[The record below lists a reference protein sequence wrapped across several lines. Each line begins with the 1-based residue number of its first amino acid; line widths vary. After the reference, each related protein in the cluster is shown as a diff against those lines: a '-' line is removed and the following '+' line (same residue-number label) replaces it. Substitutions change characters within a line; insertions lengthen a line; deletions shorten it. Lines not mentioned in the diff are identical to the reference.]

1 MRCVD
6 VHDCSCYHI
15 SKYQHTHVNY
25 IFTQFLIIATDGVWE
40 FVSSSEAIAI
50 VDKCFQ
56 QGMGASE
63 ACEELIKIAMS
74 KWKEKEGDYR
84 DDVSA
89 IVVKLNGIWDH
100 YKL

>member
-1 MRCVD
+1 MIV
-6 VHDCSCYHI
+6 VVII
-15 SKYQHTHVNY
+15 SKNTNTPMSI

-56 QGMGASE
+56 QGKGASE

-100 YKL
+100 YEL